1 MRTTLTL
8 EPDNAARIEQLRKE
22 RDANFKD
29 VVNEAIRLGLD
40 QMAAPAKARV
50 RFETIPLDCGAP
62 LFHGPEGLKQMIV
75 ELDEEDDRRRLGLP

>member
-8 EPDNAARIEQLRKE
+8 DQDNAVRIEQLRKE

-40 QMAAPAKARV
+40 QMASPAKTRE
-50 RFETIPLDCGAP
+50 RFVTIPLDCGEP
-62 LFHGPEGLKQMIV
+62 LFHGPEGLKQIIA
-75 ELDEEDDRRRLGLP
+75 ELDEEDDRRRLGRP